1 MLLLTTQDKTTMI
14 ILDRLSAVVD
24 INQLSSIDNNR
35 RTNSYKLGVTVHT
48 AKHQFEVCTKTVV
61 ENSPEYYGLKEK
73 LRQLKIDIVEA
84 YRKYRDNLTVN
95 TFNDEY
101 YYIDYDFVLRK
112 VNETKETL

>member
-24 INQLSSIDNNR
+24 INKLSNIDQDT
-35 RTNSYKLGVTVHT
+35 RTSTYKLGLMVYT
-48 AKHQFEVCTKTVV
+48 AKHKFEVCSKIV
-61 ENSPEYYGLKEK
+61 EENTPEYYGLKEK
-73 LRQLKIDIVEA
+73 LKQLKIDIVEA